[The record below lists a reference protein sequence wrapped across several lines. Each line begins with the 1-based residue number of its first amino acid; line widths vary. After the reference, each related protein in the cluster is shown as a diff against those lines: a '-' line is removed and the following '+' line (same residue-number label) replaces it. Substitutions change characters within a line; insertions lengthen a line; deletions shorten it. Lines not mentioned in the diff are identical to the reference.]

1 MQFVLGGP
9 LLSNTQESWWGE
21 AGGISK
27 GHYNGGKS
35 SGGRS
40 QLFLHV
46 LPKQSRRMGGGG
58 HTQGEEPSFPRIRRG
73 QERGCYPTPIS
84 QTITKVKDLVSESMR
99 WVMGMWWGKQRMLE
113 TGLPSHT
120 VSPALEENRDGGRG
134 QWAAGARGGGSAIT
148 GQLLQRHH
156 SVCAS
161 CSQSQRQS
169 QPCVCRCL

>member
-46 LPKQSRRMGGGG
+46 LPKQSRRMGGGDTHKEKNPLFLG
-58 HTQGEEPSFPRIRRG
+58 
-73 QERGCYPTPIS
+73 
-84 QTITKVKDLVSESMR
+84 
-99 WVMGMWWGKQRMLE
+99 
-113 TGLPSHT
+113 
-120 VSPALEENRDGGRG
+120 
-134 QWAAGARGGGSAIT
+134 
-148 GQLLQRHH
+148 
-156 SVCAS
+156 
-161 CSQSQRQS
+161 
-169 QPCVCRCL
+169 